1 MEPLDRMSRGIHGSL
16 GGRCFKTPS
25 LYIFNTPILTEYGDY
40 SFRKISLPEVKEL
53 LSQGF
58 VSAIGHEG
66 TANLMSQLTGMTI
79 PVNRVAI
86 KMQPGDKAVV
96 FRVLTRLPE
105 GKVLTQEELS
115 QIPYEFGL
123 LQRLGF

>member
-1 MEPLDRMSRGIHGSL
+1 MVHQVEGVLKMPS
-16 GGRCFKTPS
+16 S
-25 LYIFNTPILTEYGDY
+25 LYLLNTPILTEYGEY
-40 SFRKISLPEVKEL
+40 SFKKISKEEAIEEMGY
-53 LSQGF
+53 GF

-105 GKVLTQEELS
+105 GKVLSYEELS